1 MKELEKKSNNEL
13 QSLKLELKD
22 TPIHL
27 LQFDVQDF
35 KACEQAIQ
43 SIPDTF
49 STVDILLNNAGLAL
63 GLDTIDEGNLTHWN
77 TMIDSNIK
85 KRGLL

>member
-1 MKELEKKSNNEL
+1 M
-13 QSLKLELKD
+13 
-22 TPIHL
+22 
-27 LQFDVQDF
+27 QDF

-63 GLDTIDEGNLTHWN
+63 GLDTIDEG
-77 TMIDSNIK
+77 I
-85 KRGLL
+85 